1 MKSSFYLRFGKRLL
15 DIIVSLI
22 SIILL
27 LPIFVVIA
35 ILIKLD
41 TKGPIFYIQQ
51 RVGRD
56 FKKFGLYKFRTM
68 VANADKIGPLVTK
81 DRDPRITRVGYYLR
95 KWKLDELPQ
104 FFNVLKGDMS
114 LVGPRPEVERYID
127 LFRDEY
133 KVILS
138 IKPGITDYATIHF
151 RDEEDIIAQFED
163 VEKGYTE
170 IVLPKKI
177 ELYKKYIEEI
187 SLMTDIKILFLTFLK
202 VLIV

>member
-1 MKSSFYLRFGKRLL
+1 LKSSFYLRFGKRLL

-27 LPIFVVIA
+27 LPIFAVIA

-68 VANADKIGPLVTK
+68 VVNADKIGLLVTK

-202 VLIV
+202 VLRV

>member
-1 MKSSFYLRFGKRLL
+1 L

-202 VLIV
+202 VLRV

>member
-1 MKSSFYLRFGKRLL
+1 L

-68 VANADKIGPLVTK
+68 VVNADKIGPLVTK

-202 VLIV
+202 VLRV

>member
-1 MKSSFYLRFGKRLL
+1 LKSSFYLRFGKRLL

>member
-68 VANADKIGPLVTK
+68 VVNADKIGPLVTK

-202 VLIV
+202 VLRV